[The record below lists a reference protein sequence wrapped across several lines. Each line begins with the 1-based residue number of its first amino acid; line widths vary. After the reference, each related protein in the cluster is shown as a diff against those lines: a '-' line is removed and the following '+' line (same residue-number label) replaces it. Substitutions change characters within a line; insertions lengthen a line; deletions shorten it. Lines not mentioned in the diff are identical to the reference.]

1 VHITRRNVLKSVG
14 YAAALTAV
22 SSELA
27 FAAAPTHKHFVTITL
42 RRGIDGLTAVAPF
55 GGSNYSRLRPQI
67 AVPLPGEQGGAIDL
81 NGYFGLHPSLASLK
95 SFYQTSELAILDAV
109 SSPYRKRSHFD
120 AQNVLKNGFIRPF
133 GIKSGWLNRSL
144 TFLNTSEQATG
155 LAVGHAVP
163 LLMHG
168 KTSVQMWAPSSLPES
183 EEGFIDRLTQVYAND
198 PVFEK
203 ALAQAISSAKI
214 TSGVMQGTRKGRKS
228 NLKGVA

>member
-1 VHITRRNVLKSVG
+1 MHLTRCNVLRSVG

-55 GGSNYSRLRPQI
+55 SDSNYSRLRPQI
-67 AVPLPGEQGGAIDL
+67 AVPLPGEQDGAIGL
-81 NGYFGLHPSLASLK
+81 NGYFGLHPSLAPLK
-95 SFYQTSELAILDAV
+95 SFYQKGELAILHAV

-120 AQNVLKNGFIRPF
+120 AQNVLKNGSTRPF

-144 TFLNTSEQATG
+144 KFLNTSEQATG

-168 KTSVQMWAPSSLPES
+168 ETSVQTWAP
-183 EEGFIDRLTQVYAND
+183 
-198 PVFEK
+198 
-203 ALAQAISSAKI
+203 
-214 TSGVMQGTRKGRKS
+214 
-228 NLKGVA
+228 